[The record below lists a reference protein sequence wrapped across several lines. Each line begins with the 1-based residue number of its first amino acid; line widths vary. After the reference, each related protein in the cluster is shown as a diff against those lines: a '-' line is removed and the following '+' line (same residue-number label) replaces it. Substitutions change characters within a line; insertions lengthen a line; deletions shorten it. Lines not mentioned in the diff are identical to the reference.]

1 MIFKPR
7 DYQFQMGEFALAKPR
22 VNWWA
27 GPGTGKTGAAYW
39 AIDQAMRFDDVQR
52 VLVLST
58 KNICTL
64 VWGREAEKWENFRH
78 FKVAVAVGTPAER
91 LTAVR
96 SNAQITTCN
105 YDNLPWLVETM
116 GDDWPWDMVIA
127 DESSKLRAL
136 RIEVRRHHT
145 SGKAFLRSGGGST
158 RAEKVARIAHKKV
171 RRWLNLT
178 GSPAANS
185 LEALWGQM
193 WYLDAGARLGR
204 SFNSF
209 RERWFNAVRSS
220 DAHEIIYRP
229 TPFAQGQ
236 IEDAIR
242 DVTISINARDY
253 MDLPA
258 TLTNVITVT
267 LPPDA
272 YERYR
277 EMEKEF
283 FTQIAGSEIEAV
295 SAGSKSMKCRQIA
308 SGAAY
313 IEPDDGSDTKPWVL
327 VHDAKLDALE
337 DLIAGLHGAPL
348 MIAYYFK
355 SDLARL
361 LKRFPKGRHF
371 DGKRGTLN
379 DFIAGKY
386 QLMFI
391 NPRSGGHGI
400 DGMQQVCQ
408 DIAFFSMTWDLEEF
422 EQVIERIGAVRQ
434 VSAGFFRD
442 VRVHLLAAED
452 TIDEDMIERTKT
464 KASVQDALKNA
475 MKRRG

>member
-1 MIFKPR
+1 MIFNPR
-7 DYQFQMGEFALAKPR
+7 DYQIAIGEFALANPR
-22 VNWWA
+22 CNIWA
-27 GPGTGKTGAAYW
+27 GPGSGKTGASYW
-39 AIDQAMRFDDVQR
+39 VVEQAMRFDEVQR

-64 VWGREAEKWENFRH
+64 VWGREAAKWQNFCH
-78 FKVAVAVGTPAER
+78 FRVAVAVGTPTQR
-91 LTAVR
+91 LAALR
-96 SNAQITTCN
+96 SNAPITTCN
-105 YDNLPWLVETM
+105 YDNLPWLMETM
-116 GDDWPWDMVIA
+116 GDQWPWDMVIA
-127 DESSKLRAL
+127 DESSKLRGL

-145 SGKAFLRSGGGST
+145 SGKVFLRSGGGST
-158 RAEKVARIAHKKV
+158 RAERVARIAHKKV

-193 WYLDAGARLGR
+193 WYIDAGARLGR

-209 RERWFNAVRSS
+209 RERWFNAVRGS

-229 TPFAQGQ
+229 TPFAQRQ

-253 MDLPA
+253 MDLPS
-258 TLTNVITVT
+258 TLTNVIPVT

-272 YERYR
+272 YARYR

-283 FTQIAGSEIEAV
+283 FTEIAGNEIEAV
-295 SAGSKSMKCRQIA
+295 SAGSKSMKLRQLA

-313 IEPDDGSDTKPWVL
+313 VEPDDGSDTKSWVL

-348 MIAYYFK
+348 MICYYFK

-361 LKRFPKGRHF
+361 MKRFPKGRHF

-452 TIDEDMIERTKT
+452 TIDEEMIERTKT
-464 KASVQDALKNA
+464 KASVQDSLKNA